1 VVSTRAAV
9 ERGAFEQALRD
20 RGAADYDDWYRRTK
34 GVAFDRRERAVFR
47 GRAGNARRVLDLG
60 AGTGRITDA
69 LRDLPFVVPVDF
81 SQPSLRRLADKSLT
95 HATPVLGDATAVPLR
110 SGACDLVVSC
120 QVLQHLDA
128 ARLTAALRECARVL
142 EPGGRLLVSV
152 YNRDYWRNRDTR
164 TTIDSPDHLYV
175 RKFSAAE
182 FAELAR
188 AAGFRRVRSG
198 SYKALPDGGRVPER
212 LTRWYGRF
220 DAFVCRVFRRR
231 GGCYLVYEGVRMT

>member
-1 VVSTRAAV
+1 MSTRAAV

-47 GRAGNARRVLDLG
+47 GRAGTRGRVLDLG

-95 HATPVLGDATAVPLR
+95 HATPVLGDATAVPLQ

-128 ARLTAALRECARVL
+128 ARLAAALRECGGVWSPAAASWSASTTVTTGGTATRARRSTV
-142 EPGGRLLVSV
+142 P
-152 YNRDYWRNRDTR
+152 
-164 TTIDSPDHLYV
+164 TTCTCASSRPRSSPSS
-175 RKFSAAE
+175 R
-182 FAELAR
+182 R
-188 AAGFRRVRSG
+188 AAGFRRVRGG

-220 DAFVCRVFRRR
+220 DTFVCRVFRRR
-231 GGCYLVYEGVRMT
+231 GGCYLVYEGVRVT